1 MGEKGSSGASGS
13 GGAGG
18 EPPRAKGQ
26 NRGDGRRPNGQ
37 WAKGK
42 SGNDGG
48 RPRGSRNMST
58 IVAEML
64 AERIELRDKAGTR
77 RIGKLEAAIR
87 QLYDKA
93 IRQGH
98 FPSLCKILDMAEK
111 LEPKAGDVAPP
122 IVLTE
127 ADRCVLE
134 ELARRIRPAAN
145 PQTARIPGAELNSN
159 PDGGD
164 DVA

>member
-1 MGEKGSSGASGS
+1 MGKKGPKGGSGS
-13 GGAGG
+13 AR
-18 EPPRAKGQ
+18 EGQ
-26 NRGDGRRPNGQ
+26 DRGDGRRSNGQ
-37 WAKGK
+37 WASGR

-87 QLYDKA
+87 QLYEKA
-93 IRQGH
+93 IRHGH

-111 LEPKAGDVAPP
+111 LEPKGDVAQP
-122 IVLTE
+122 IGLTE

-134 ELARRIRPAAN
+134 ELAKRMRPSGS
-145 PQTARIPGAELNSN
+145 PQGGGDLGQDHNSN
-159 PDGGD
+159 PEGGD
-164 DVA
+164 DAE

>member
-1 MGEKGSSGASGS
+1 MGEKGSNGGSDSGS
-13 GGAGG
+13 GREA
-18 EPPRAKGQ
+18 PPRANGSD
-26 NRGDGRRPNGQ
+26 RGDGRRPNGQ
-37 WAKGK
+37 WASGK

-122 IVLTE
+122 IVLTQ

-134 ELARRIRPAAN
+134 ELARRMGPAAN
-145 PQTARIPGAELNSN
+145 PQTARIQGAELDSN